1 MSISTRMMVEDPEN
15 VQVTIK
21 ITMSVREWTELRD
34 QLGQKWP
41 AARLSSHITD
51 VVGKIRKVV
60 YAEEAP

>member
-1 MSISTRMMVEDPEN
+1 MSISTRMMVENPDQ

-21 ITMSVREWTELRD
+21 MTMSMKEWTVLRD
-34 QLGQKWP
+34 QLKSEWP
-41 AARLSSHITD
+41 SARLSSHITD